1 MPGGNR
7 SACLNDA
14 FKNLTDEID
23 LAQLLMTDARKRRMA
38 GSVQQVHWPYRPRGR
53 RPMAALRHYW
63 LPRDLRLALC

>member
-7 SACLNDA
+7 SACFNDA

-38 GSVQQVHWPYRPRGR
+38 GSDGVDAPATASMCQGGVLKSPERR
-53 RPMAALRHYW
+53 RP
-63 LPRDLRLALC
+63 